1 MARRRGKAEDEGQPK
16 RRTPV
21 GLRIIGGRLRGRRLL
36 YDGSWSIRPM
46 RDRVR
51 EAIFN
56 ILRDAVVDAHVIDIF
71 AGTGAMG
78 LEALSRGA
86 KFVQFIE
93 RDPTACRVLLQNIE
107 RLQLQEQTEAIVSDA
122 FIWWKHCGPLEN
134 VPHVV
139 FCCPPY
145 ELYQTRGHEMLQ
157 LITGLVRSLPNDS
170 VLVVESGE
178 DVDVHQ
184 FPYPDKWDMRLYRP
198 SRIGFFWKTSSSDE
212 AA

>member
-1 MARRRGKAEDEGQPK
+1 MARRRGKAEGEGQPK

-56 ILRDAVVDAHVIDIF
+56 ILRDAVVDARVIDIF

-107 RLQLQEQTEAIVSDA
+107 KLQLKEQAEVIVNDA
-122 FIWWKHCGPLEN
+122 FVWWKHCGPLEN
-134 VPHVV
+134 APHVV

-145 ELYQTRGHEMLQ
+145 ELYHTHGHDMLQ
-157 LITGLVRSLPNDS
+157 LITGLIRALPNDS
-170 VLVVESGE
+170 VLAVESGE

-198 SRIGFFWKTSSSDE
+198 SRIGFFWKTASGDT